1 MIKGTFSR
9 SPKLNGTSLV
19 VLFVCVCHIL
29 FRLLFGFMVTTA
41 FLSMWISNTATAA
54 MMLPIAHA
62 VLQEIKSKE
71 KLQQSYQDQEQTPL
85 RDHDPDESLEDI
97 TEMNNNGEP
106 SSTTVEMMPQADS
119 EDSTTSDNDTGENT
133 PHPNMVTTSQDDS
146 YNTFEEDIT
155 QRRRRRKRVRFQLPS
170 QLYSEEKLRD
180 NKNLQKLSKGLML
193 GVAYGANIGGTAT
206 LTGTGPNLV
215 LKGDIEKYVLELCL
229 NFLDLNLAYIV

>member
-1 MIKGTFSR
+1 M
-9 SPKLNGTSLV
+9 
-19 VLFVCVCHIL
+19 L

-54 MMLPIAHA
+54 MMLPIAQA

-71 KLQQSYQDQEQTPL
+71 KLQQSYQDQERTPL
-85 RDHDPDESLEDI
+85 RDPDSDESLEEI

-106 SSTTVEMMPQADS
+106 SSTTVEMMSQADS
-119 EDSTTSDNDTGENT
+119 EDGTTSDNDTGENFL
-133 PHPNMVTTSQDDS
+133 HPDMVTTSPDDS

-155 QRRRRRKRVRFQLPS
+155 QRRKKRVRFQLPS

-215 LKGDIEKYVLELCL
+215 LKGNIEKYVLK
-229 NFLDLNLAYIV
+229 FKFSIHNLIAYIYS

>member
-1 MIKGTFSR
+1 
-9 SPKLNGTSLV
+9 
-19 VLFVCVCHIL
+19 
-29 FRLLFGFMVTTA
+29 MVTTA

-71 KLQQSYQDQEQTPL
+71 KLSYHREQDQERIPL
-85 RDHDPDESLEDI
+85 RDHDSDESVEDI
-97 TEMNNNGEP
+97 TEISNDGQP
-106 SSTTVEMMPQADS
+106 SSSLMTVEMMPQADTEENNRIS
-119 EDSTTSDNDTGENT
+119 DSDTGENT
-133 PHPNMVTTSQDDS
+133 SDTNMVTPPQDDS
-146 YNTFEEDIT
+146 YNTFEDDIT
-155 QRRRRRKRVRFQLPS
+155 QRRKKRVRFQLPS

-215 LKGDIEKYVLELCL
+215 LKGDIEKYIL
-229 NFLDLNLAYIV
+229 

>member
-1 MIKGTFSR
+1 
-9 SPKLNGTSLV
+9 
-19 VLFVCVCHIL
+19 
-29 FRLLFGFMVTTA
+29 MVTTA

-71 KLQQSYQDQEQTPL
+71 KLSYHREQDQERTPL
-85 RDHDPDESLEDI
+85 RDHDSDESVEDI
-97 TEMNNNGEP
+97 TEISNDGQP
-106 SSTTVEMMPQADS
+106 SSSLMTVEMMPQADTEENNRIS
-119 EDSTTSDNDTGENT
+119 DSDTGGNTSDT
-133 PHPNMVTTSQDDS
+133 NMVTPPQDDS
-146 YNTFEEDIT
+146 YNTFEDDIT
-155 QRRRRRKRVRFQLPS
+155 QRRKKRVRFQLPS

-215 LKGDIEKYVLELCL
+215 LKGDIEKYIL
-229 NFLDLNLAYIV
+229 